1 MLLRHTPSNEHLRHK
16 SQTWCETCVWQHWT
30 RPAVCATN
38 FPKIYVRNGTK
49 RKATYANLLELE
61 SKTVDPLLI
70 WMGWRI
76 KHTLWCQQ
84 FRLWT
89 IKSLK
94 IKRNKGKSFAWEGER
109 KERERNFCT
118 KQRDNVSS
126 RLHRFE
132 RVNRERKR
140 EKRILL
146 ATLIKLLHKQPT
158 LNVLS
163 LVAEVGRANISLR
176 ISEKRKISVIEI
188 PIKFCE
194 MGEWIKSSGKLNRVI
209 YTSGR
214 KVRT

>member
-1 MLLRHTPSNEHLRHK
+1 MNLVIMLLRHTPSNEHLRHK

-70 WMGWRI
+70 WMGSRI

-94 IKRNKGKSFAWEGER
+94 IMWNKRKNLEGER
-109 KERERNFCT
+109 KSGSVKEKRVKARICRNSVTMYPESIQIREKIVRER
-118 KQRDNVSS
+118 
-126 RLHRFE
+126 
-132 RVNRERKR
+132 
-140 EKRILL
+140 
-146 ATLIKLLHKQPT
+146 
-158 LNVLS
+158 
-163 LVAEVGRANISLR
+163 
-176 ISEKRKISVIEI
+176 
-188 PIKFCE
+188 
-194 MGEWIKSSGKLNRVI
+194 
-209 YTSGR
+209 
-214 KVRT
+214 

>member
-30 RPAVCATN
+30 HPAVCATN

-94 IKRNKGKSFAWEGER
+94 IKRNKGKSF
-109 KERERNFCT
+109 EREREEREIFAQNSVT
-118 KQRDNVSS
+118 MYLQGSTDS
-126 RLHRFE
+126 RE
-132 RVNRERKR
+132 STER
-140 EKRILL
+140 EKEKS
-146 ATLIKLLHKQPT
+146 ASFSQ
-158 LNVLS
+158 LS
-163 LVAEVGRANISLR
+163 
-176 ISEKRKISVIEI
+176 
-188 PIKFCE
+188 
-194 MGEWIKSSGKLNRVI
+194 
-209 YTSGR
+209 
-214 KVRT
+214 